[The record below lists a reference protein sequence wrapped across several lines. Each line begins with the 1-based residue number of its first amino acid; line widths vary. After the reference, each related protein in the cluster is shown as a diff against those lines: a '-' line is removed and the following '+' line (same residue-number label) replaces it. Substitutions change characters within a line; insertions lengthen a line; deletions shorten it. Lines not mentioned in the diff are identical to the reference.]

1 MKRYILAFKSQF
13 IFLTLLLTLVA
24 GLDVYGAVIISNV
37 INAIIKHQLTI
48 FYQQIVVWIL
58 VWGLIIIIRYT
69 LSISETKF
77 EQGIANKIRA
87 NILEAISNESYEKYN
102 NSDNS
107 RFVSWMNN
115 DTQQIVD
122 KGLTYL
128 YTIIEAI
135 ALIGLSLIT
144 LWTYSIWIV
153 LVALIL
159 AMITLYLPRLLN
171 NRLTQT
177 SQALTKENENF
188 VQVASDLLGNFNM
201 LFSFNSLSLMRHD
214 INNESKK
221 LKNAYVAQAKVYG
234 GIAALGFISNV
245 ISQISLTGLAGIL
258 AYRGIITIGAIFSI
272 SNLTSNIFNSVGNM
286 PNYLSYIKSTEP
298 IFDKFKKFIDEN
310 PKDEKK
316 NKLIPQTPFL
326 EIKNVTFHYPRTK
339 NDILCNFSYKF
350 EKNRNYLL
358 DGDSGC
364 GKSTILKLLAGFYP
378 SYKGKI
384 LLKGH
389 NLNEYSQEQLH
400 KDIFYLDQHPQVI
413 KGTVRTNLNLTDH
426 YCDRDLQRALEQV
439 HLESNSEFLDT
450 YIEKGGSSLSGG
462 QLQRLALARAVL
474 RNFEI
479 FLMDEGTTGVEKK
492 ISIELEQML
501 LKDPN
506 KTVIVVNHSESK
518 ENLKMFDKI
527 IEVKKFQVKKKI
539 LFKVRYSQV

>member
-1 MKRYILAFKSQF
+1 MKKYILEFKSQF

-144 LWTYSIWIV
+144 LWTYSVWIV
-153 LVALIL
+153 FVALIL
-159 AMITLYLPRLLN
+159 AMVTLYLPRLLN

-298 IFDKFKKFIDEN
+298 IFDKFEKFIDDN

-339 NDILCNFSYKF
+339 NDILCNFSYK
-350 EKNRNYLL
+350 
-358 DGDSGC
+358 S
-364 GKSTILKLLAGFYP
+364 
-378 SYKGKI
+378 
-384 LLKGH
+384 
-389 NLNEYSQEQLH
+389 
-400 KDIFYLDQHPQVI
+400 
-413 KGTVRTNLNLTDH
+413 
-426 YCDRDLQRALEQV
+426 
-439 HLESNSEFLDT
+439 
-450 YIEKGGSSLSGG
+450 
-462 QLQRLALARAVL
+462 
-474 RNFEI
+474 
-479 FLMDEGTTGVEKK
+479 
-492 ISIELEQML
+492 
-501 LKDPN
+501 
-506 KTVIVVNHSESK
+506 
-518 ENLKMFDKI
+518 
-527 IEVKKFQVKKKI
+527 
-539 LFKVRYSQV
+539 